1 MKKISDYFFLPIM
14 MLEFG
19 YLYWIC
25 VPFKMSKLPAS
36 ELCAYRNGNVL
47 GVKGFVERCL
57 LWLCLTGLDTKIT
70 LWGYSGLSELI
81 GKWKW
86 KTVTAGKELSIV
98 IHAVISSWGLSCV
111 IAFLLFFTFSDKM
124 EEKKEKQ

>member
-1 MKKISDYFFLPIM
+1 MIFFLLIIM
-14 MLEFG
+14 PEFG
-19 YLYWIC
+19 YFYWIC
-25 VPFKMSKLPAS
+25 IPFKMSKLPAS
-36 ELCAYRNGNVL
+36 ELCAYRNRNVL

-57 LWLCLTGLDTKIT
+57 VWLCLVELDTKIT

-81 GKWKW
+81 GKCKW
-86 KTVTAGKELSIV
+86 KTATAGKELSI
-98 IHAVISSWGLSCV
+98 IIRAVISSWGLSRV